1 MKKNILF
8 IGLAVL
14 AMAGCQEKEQPDT
27 PDVPVADVEKTI
39 QVTGVEWAADDVV
52 GVYTTANQNLEFK
65 NSDAGFTGKIA
76 PDSKVI
82 AAYYPFIYCI
92 II

>member
-1 MKKNILF
+1 MKKNLLF

-14 AMAGCQEKEQPDT
+14 AMAGCQKVEGPDKPDT

-52 GVYTTANQNLEFK
+52 GVYTTANQNKGAE
-65 NSDAGFTGKIA
+65 
-76 PDSKVI
+76 V
-82 AAYYPFIYCI
+82 
-92 II
+92 